1 MRLAPLC
8 FTFAMLFHGCA
19 DSAALPAPPPAIDT
33 HVRQAMAHSQVQ
45 GLALAFIDDGQ
56 VAYTASWGARNAAGE
71 PLTVDTIMYGASLTK
86 MVFAATVM
94 QLADERKISLDQPLA
109 RYLAKPLPEYPNESA
124 YGPWR
129 DLAGDPRWRSLTARM
144 LLTHSAGFA
153 NFAFLEPDRK
163 LRFHFDPGS
172 RYAYSGEGFIL
183 LQFVLERGLGLDVG
197 AEMQR
202 RVFDR
207 LKMTR
212 TSMRWRP
219 DFAANLADGWNAD
232 GTPEP
237 HDERSRVRAAGS
249 MDTTIADM
257 ARFAAAFMRGDL
269 LSPAARAD
277 MLHPQL
283 PITTATQFPTLQAEL
298 PPPARHAGLA
308 AALGVV
314 TFTGPQGAG
323 FFKGG
328 HNDTTANML
337 VCVERR
343 RRCVV
348 LLSNDVR
355 AEALFPE
362 IVQRLLGEPGM
373 PWRWEYGEK
382 APGVTVAMPSAP

>member
-277 MLHPQL
+277 MLRPQL

-362 IVQRLLGEPGM
+362 IVQRLLGESGM
-373 PWRWEYGEK
+373 PWSWEYGQ
-382 APGVTVAMPSAP
+382 SAPFVLGPAITAP